1 MPFVPAIGDA
11 LGINPV
17 PGPSI
22 EERTG
27 PHHYIRR
34 EVDDGLAV
42 RPEGSVGK
50 RRVDH
55 DIIRYLH

>member
-1 MPFVPAIGDA
+1 
-11 LGINPV
+11 
-17 PGPSI
+17 
-22 EERTG
+22 
-27 PHHYIRR
+27 
-34 EVDDGLAV
+34 VDDGLAV